1 MGTPVT
7 TIDTRFGDPDAQPMA
22 WSDTERLLA
31 DAELYWLSTTGRG
44 GGPHVTPLIGLW
56 RDGAF
61 WFCTGPG
68 EQKARNLQHETQ
80 VAVTTG
86 TNTWADGAD
95 VVVEGDAHR
104 ITDPAQLQTLADAY
118 LAKYGEQ
125 WRFEVVDGGFGGEG
139 FGAEVFRVDPRK
151 VLVFAKHPHG
161 QTTHRLR

>member
-1 MGTPVT
+1 
-7 TIDTRFGDPDAQPMA
+7 MA
-22 WSDTERLLA
+22 ARTSR
-31 DAELYWLSTTGRG
+31 
-44 GGPHVTPLIGLW
+44 PLIGLW

-68 EQKARNLQHETQ
+68 EQKARNLEHETQ

-86 TNTWADGAD
+86 TNTWADGTD
-95 VVVEGDAHR
+95 VVVEGNAHR
-104 ITDPAQLQTLADAY
+104 VTDRARLQELADAY

-125 WRFEVVDGGFGGEG
+125 WRFEVVDGGFGGDEFTAG
-139 FGAEVFRVDPRK
+139 GVFRVDPRK

>member
-1 MGTPVT
+1 MSTPVT
-7 TIDTRFGDPDAQPMA
+7 TIDTRFGDSDAQPMA
-22 WSDTERLLA
+22 WSDTEHLLA

-44 GGPHVTPLIGLW
+44 GGPHVTPLVGLW

-86 TNTWADGAD
+86 ANTWADGTD
-95 VVVEGDAHR
+95 VVVEGNAR
-104 ITDPAQLQTLADAY
+104 QITDSVQLQVIADAY
-118 LAKYGEQ
+118 LAKYGER
-125 WRFEVVDGGFGGEG
+125 WRFEVVDGGFGADEFTAG
-139 FGAEVFRVDPRK
+139 VFRVDPRK

>member
-1 MGTPVT
+1 MT
-7 TIDTRFGDPDAQPMA
+7 
-22 WSDTERLLA
+22 S
-31 DAELYWLSTTGRG
+31 
-44 GGPHVTPLIGLW
+44 PL
-56 RDGAF
+56 
-61 WFCTGPG
+61 PG

>member
-1 MGTPVT
+1 MSTPVT
-7 TIDTRFGDPDAQPMA
+7 TIDTRFGDADAQPME
-22 WSDTERLLA
+22 WSDTEHLLT
-31 DAELYWLSTTGRG
+31 DAELYWLSTTGSG

-68 EQKARNLQHETQ
+68 EQKARNLEHETQ

-86 TNTWADGAD
+86 TNTWADGTD
-95 VVVEGDAHR
+95 VVVEGNAHR
-104 ITDPAQLQTLADAY
+104 VTDRARLQELADAY

-125 WRFEVVDGGFGGEG
+125 WRFEVVDGGFGGDEFTAG
-139 FGAEVFRVDPRK
+139 VFRVDPRK

>member
-22 WSDTERLLA
+22 WSDTERLLT

-68 EQKARNLQHETQ
+68 EQKARNLQHEPQ

-86 TNTWADGAD
+86 TNIWADGTD

-104 ITDPAQLQTLADAY
+104 IADPAQLQTLADAY

-125 WRFEVVDGGFGGEG
+125 WRFEVVDGGFGGEE
-139 FGAEVFRVDPRK
+139 FSAEVFRVDPRK